1 MSRTYKAIG
10 INLKSVPIGEF
21 DRLVTILTKEF
32 GLIRVVAPG
41 SRKHQSTLRGC
52 SGLFVI
58 NQLLIVKGRSLD
70 KIIQAESLES
80 YAGLSQD
87 LRKLTASQYL
97 AELVLCQALSD
108 QPQDELFSSLR
119 DHLSRL
125 EAWPGSVTLGC
136 LVHAI
141 FHFLALAG
149 VAPRVHACCVTQQLI
164 TPDFTNPEWR
174 VGFSASA
181 GGAVWLPP
189 TDTWAEEKLSHFQ
202 FQREADSVSASKT
215 KNRVVERAIA
225 YSSSAPLPKSADLLG
240 QLDATQLAL
249 LQQLSRPDFIQSDGT
264 LSPSQDYSLTQAP
277 SERIWLSLER
287 ILRNYAQYHFECPIR
302 SATLIDT
309 CFLSQPSQFCES

>member
-41 SRKHQSTLRGC
+41 SRKHQSSLRGR
-52 SGLFVI
+52 SGLFVV

-70 KIIQAESLES
+70 KIIQADSLES

-97 AELVLCQALSD
+97 AELVLRQALSD

-119 DHLSRL
+119 DHLNRL
-125 EAWPGSVTLGC
+125 EALPGSATLSC

-141 FHFLALAG
+141 FHFLTLAG

-164 TPDFTNPEWR
+164 TPDFTNPDWR

-181 GGAVWLPP
+181 GGTIWLPQ
-189 TDTWAEEKLSHFQ
+189 TDPWVEEKLSRFQ
-202 FQREADSVSASKT
+202 LESDPLSALKT
-215 KNRVVERAIA
+215 KNRVAERAIA
-225 YSSSAPLPKSADLLG
+225 YNSSPPPKPADLLG
-240 QLDATQLAL
+240 QLDAIQLAL
-249 LQQLSRPDFIQSDGT
+249 LQQLIRPDFIQSDGT
-264 LSPSQDYSLTQAP
+264 LSPSQDYSWTEVP

-287 ILRNYAQYHFECPIR
+287 ILRNYTQYHFECPIR
-302 SATLIDT
+302 SAALIDT